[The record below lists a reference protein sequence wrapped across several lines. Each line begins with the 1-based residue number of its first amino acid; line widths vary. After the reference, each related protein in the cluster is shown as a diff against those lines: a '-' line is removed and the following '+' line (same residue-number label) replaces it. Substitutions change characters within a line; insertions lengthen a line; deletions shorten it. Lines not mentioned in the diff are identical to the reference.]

1 MQNLILVKK
10 CSMHKSK
17 AEYMLWRK
25 KTNKLQIHPYSSGD
39 FPLIRGFPLMSGL
52 PRNSLVGMYLKFI
65 CFFPPQ
71 QHICIYIHV
80 YMCINIKDEY
90 YSFKK

>member
-1 MQNLILVKK
+1 
-10 CSMHKSK
+10 MHKSK

-25 KTNKLQIHPYSSGD
+25 KTNKLQVHPYSSGD
-39 FPLIRGFPLMSGL
+39 FPLIRGFPTHQGISPEEWATTKQPCRDVLEVYLFFS
-52 PRNSLVGMYLKFI
+52 STTTYMYT
-65 CFFPPQ
+65 
-71 QHICIYIHV
+71 YIHV